1 MKRRRWGKA
10 LWGLPLLW
18 PRCPVRS
25 VGGMRTAWEV
35 MRVRE
40 DWTRPFIKRS
50 NAKSRGLG
58 LHEERGEEAMEWK
71 WEMGEGN

>member
-1 MKRRRWGKA
+1 
-10 LWGLPLLW
+10 
-18 PRCPVRS
+18 
-25 VGGMRTAWEV
+25 MRTAWEV